1 MRSKNSSLLALP
13 PNFSSSLI
21 HKEASHAHSV
31 FGPAGS
37 SVRFTSF
44 LLAALLVSTVIS
56 TSLPLGRVISMV
68 LIAVSDGGAIT
79 LFGVSLELT
88 STGVATTGGVV

>member
-1 MRSKNSSLLALP
+1 
-13 PNFSSSLI
+13 
-21 HKEASHAHSV
+21 
-31 FGPAGS
+31 
-37 SVRFTSF
+37 
-44 LLAALLVSTVIS
+44 
-56 TSLPLGRVISMV
+56 MV